1 MVLNKKLKQL
11 VYLFLNSA
19 YDHAQNRCLATLRC
33 GKCAGLHLTRLCH
46 STFLECAVYSG
57 AHASYHRRCRIRQ
70 AEQKKLDDCH
80 SLRDSFYPATE
91 DLEPKTKLEA
101 PQDSSSA
108 AGPMVLVDMSP
119 AQGNRSQ
126 HQAVPR
132 PSSSRAEYSQTCR

>member
-1 MVLNKKLKQL
+1 MIMLRIDVWPH
-11 VYLFLNSA
+11 
-19 YDHAQNRCLATLRC
+19 YDVGNVPACIRQ
-33 GKCAGLHLTRLCH
+33 GF
-46 STFLECAVYSG
+46 FLECAVYSG